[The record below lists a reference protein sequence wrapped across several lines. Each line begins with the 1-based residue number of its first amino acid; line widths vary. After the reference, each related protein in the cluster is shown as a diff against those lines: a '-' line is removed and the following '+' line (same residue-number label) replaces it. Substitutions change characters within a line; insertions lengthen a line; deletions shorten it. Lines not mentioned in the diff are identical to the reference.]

1 MGLFYVSGESGFFKP
16 FMPPALVKSAQA
28 AIKIEAFPVRRWG
41 HGGARYHGAMDD
53 LKEEIAATA
62 ARMVVEEGLEY
73 GAAKRRALKQ
83 LGASARAALPD
94 NDQLEAAVQ
103 EYIALFCADTQ
114 AQELRALREL
124 ALEWMERL
132 APFRPYVGGSVWHGT
147 ATRRSD
153 IYLQLFCDD
162 PKSAEIAL
170 IDGGVRFEARSVPGL
185 HGEMV
190 DALSVHALC
199 RPLGESV
206 GVHLLVNDL
215 DDVRGALQPDARG
228 RRPRGDTAALRRLLE
243 ESGHA

>member
-1 MGLFYVSGESGFFKP
+1 
-16 FMPPALVKSAQA
+16 
-28 AIKIEAFPVRRWG
+28 
-41 HGGARYHGAMDD
+41 MDD

-73 GAAKRRALKQ
+73 GPAKRRAVKQ
-83 LGASARAALPD
+83 LGVSARAALPD

-103 EYIALFCADTQ
+103 EYIDLFCADTQ
-114 AQELRALREL
+114 PQELQALRAL

-132 APFRPYVGGSVWHGT
+132 AAFRPHISGAVWHGT

-170 IDGGVRFEARSVPGL
+170 IDHGVRFDARSVPGL

-199 RPLGESV
+199 RPLNEQV
-206 GVHLLVNDL
+206 GVHLLVYDL

-228 RRPRGDTAALRRLLE
+228 RRPRGDAAALRRLL
-243 ESGHA
+243 HDMAHD

>member
-1 MGLFYVSGESGFFKP
+1 
-16 FMPPALVKSAQA
+16 
-28 AIKIEAFPVRRWG
+28 
-41 HGGARYHGAMDD
+41 MDD

-62 ARMVVEEGLEY
+62 ARLVVEEGLEY
-73 GAAKRRALKQ
+73 GSAKRRAVKQ
-83 LGASARAALPD
+83 LGVSTRAALPD
-94 NDQLEAAVQ
+94 NDRLEAAVQ

-114 AQELRALREL
+114 PQELQALREL

-132 APFRPYVGGSVWHGT
+132 APFRPHVGGAVWHGT

-199 RPLGESV
+199 RPLNEQV
-206 GVHLLVNDL
+206 GVHLLVYDL
-215 DDVRGALQPDARG
+215 DEVRGALQPDTRG
-228 RRPRGDTAALRRLLE
+228 RRPRGDAAALRRLLQ
-243 ESGHA
+243 GVAHD

>member
-1 MGLFYVSGESGFFKP
+1 
-16 FMPPALVKSAQA
+16 
-28 AIKIEAFPVRRWG
+28 
-41 HGGARYHGAMDD
+41 MDD

-62 ARMVVEEGLEY
+62 ARLVVEEGLEY
-73 GAAKRRALKQ
+73 GPAKRRALKQ
-83 LGASARAALPD
+83 LGAAGRAGLPD
-94 NDQLEAAVQ
+94 NAQLDAAVE
-103 EYIALFCADTQ
+103 EYIAIFCADTQ
-114 AQELRALREL
+114 PVELQALREL

-132 APFRPYVGGSVWHGT
+132 APFRPHLGGAVWHGT

-199 RPLGESV
+199 RPLNEQV

-228 RRPRGDTAALRRLLE
+228 RRPRGDASALRRLLHDA
-243 ESGHA
+243 SHD

>member
-1 MGLFYVSGESGFFKP
+1 
-16 FMPPALVKSAQA
+16 
-28 AIKIEAFPVRRWG
+28 
-41 HGGARYHGAMDD
+41 MDD
-53 LKEEIAATA
+53 LKEEVAATA

-73 GAAKRRALKQ
+73 GPAKRRAAKQ
-83 LGASARAALPD
+83 LGVSARGALPD

-103 EYIALFCADTQ
+103 EYISLFCADTQ
-114 AQELRALREL
+114 PLELQALREL

-132 APFRPYVGGSVWHGT
+132 AAFRPHVGGAVWHGT

-170 IDGGVRFEARSVPGL
+170 IDSGVRFDARSVPGL

-199 RPLGESV
+199 RPLNEQV
-206 GVHLLVNDL
+206 GVHLLVYDL

-228 RRPRGDTAALRRLLE
+228 RRPRGDVAALRRLLHDV
-243 ESGHA
+243 SHD

>member
-1 MGLFYVSGESGFFKP
+1 
-16 FMPPALVKSAQA
+16 
-28 AIKIEAFPVRRWG
+28 
-41 HGGARYHGAMDD
+41 MDD

-62 ARMVVEEGLEY
+62 ARLVVEEGLEY
-73 GAAKRRALKQ
+73 GPAKRRAVKQ
-83 LGASARAALPD
+83 LGVSARAALPD

-114 AQELRALREL
+114 PQELQALRQL

-132 APFRPYVGGSVWHGT
+132 TQFRPHVGGAVWHGT

-199 RPLGESV
+199 RPLNEQV
-206 GVHLLVNDL
+206 GVHLLVYDL
-215 DDVRGALQPDARG
+215 DDVRGALQPDTRG
-228 RRPRGDTAALRRLLE
+228 RRPRGDAAALRRLLQE
-243 ESGHA
+243 AAHD